1 MMGNRGPEERN
12 KTMQL
17 PHRIQQKVCY
27 ICGHRGFEDALMCCP
42 ECLDSFVHQYCLGIA
57 PGSID
62 DTFDWFCEYCSP
74 PIAFEDK
81 NFRGDV
87 EDYHNEKAI
96 VSIIEEVEPLC
107 ILPPSMAYISSKR
120 KEFSDKYQAGT
131 SSIIMSHSLT
141 KQPDSLV
148 SPFME
153 NPKEIMSGLVLLTSR
168 SGEITIH
175 ALDSQIAED
184 TSMTGSIFVGHPMNC
199 NILPLIGCEC
209 KRPRTKRRRIS
220 CSSSK
225 NALASKLTISS
236 VSAIGDEESGQTID
250 GQEVLMSRKTV
261 NETSQAHK
269 YLEIPFV
276 MNGLCAVAATQ
287 GCAVSKSMI
296 GTCRSDLRL
305 NDDQEMGIGLFE
317 LGIDPLRIP
326 YVLNRESSTYLRQG
340 AKALMSMKP
349 SFSPRE
355 CEVDTKIE
363 MKALNEDNQD
373 TLQIRDVSNFGA
385 LDSSF
390 VKSIVESKPSFCATN
405 LTSGM
410 VLNAVNRNLMEYLAM
425 TNEPREQ
432 IFSKIDKLQE
442 SITYLDVWKEYD
454 VEIQKLKS
462 ELEGEKEKLQ
472 EVIKKHRR
480 SMWKVI
486 FELETTKKELKR
498 KIDELSI
505 KTMQV
510 EMVKDLGASKASM
523 LA

>member
-1 MMGNRGPEERN
+1 
-12 KTMQL
+12 
-17 PHRIQQKVCY
+17 
-27 ICGHRGFEDALMCCP
+27 
-42 ECLDSFVHQYCLGIA
+42 
-57 PGSID
+57 
-62 DTFDWFCEYCSP
+62 
-74 PIAFEDK
+74 
-81 NFRGDV
+81 
-87 EDYHNEKAI
+87 
-96 VSIIEEVEPLC
+96 
-107 ILPPSMAYISSKR
+107 
-120 KEFSDKYQAGT
+120 
-131 SSIIMSHSLT
+131 
-141 KQPDSLV
+141 
-148 SPFME
+148 ME
-153 NPKEIMSGLVLLTSR
+153 L
-168 SGEITIH
+168 
-175 ALDSQIAED
+175 
-184 TSMTGSIFVGHPMNC
+184 
-199 NILPLIGCEC
+199 
-209 KRPRTKRRRIS
+209 
-220 CSSSK
+220 
-225 NALASKLTISS
+225 
-236 VSAIGDEESGQTID
+236 
-250 GQEVLMSRKTV
+250 LMSI
-261 NETSQAHK
+261 
-269 YLEIPFV
+269 Y
-276 MNGLCAVAATQ
+276 C
-287 GCAVSKSMI
+287 
-296 GTCRSDLRL
+296 
-305 NDDQEMGIGLFE
+305 
-317 LGIDPLRIP
+317 
-326 YVLNRESSTYLRQG
+326 
-340 AKALMSMKP
+340 
-349 SFSPRE
+349 RE

>member
-17 PHRIQQKVCY
+17 PHRIQQQKVCY

-236 VSAIGDEESGQTID
+236 VSAIESGQTID